1 MGSVQIN
8 PILIAETF
16 CHNPTA
22 PEIAA
27 IVALILGLGIVGA
40 SSFISVLGLVS
51 TLIPLILSGATF
63 ETIGAAI
70 AVHLGNIATST
81 PVVAAI
87 YQGVKNILGC

>member
-16 CHNPTA
+16 CHNPT
-22 PEIAA
+22 PLEIAA

-40 SSFISVLGLVS
+40 SSFISVLGLAV
-51 TLIPLILSGATF
+51 TLVPLILSGASF

-70 AVHLGNIATST
+70 AVHLGNIAVST
-81 PVVAAI
+81 EIVAAI
-87 YQGVKNILGC
+87 YRGIKSILGC